1 VSKDLPRSAPADQRV
16 DPAAVLAFVD
26 ALEADPAIELHSLMV
41 VRHGHVVAEGWW
53 APHTPERTRLLYSL
67 SKSFTSTALGFAL
80 EEGRFGL
87 DDTVVSHFPE
97 LDQDIT
103 DPRSRSVT
111 LRHLASMASGHNRDM
126 LDEVLARDPQEP
138 VRGLLLIP
146 PDEEP
151 GSIFAYSQPCT
162 YALAAVIQRAAGMPL
177 SAYLRPRLLDPLG
190 IGEVGWLTWPP
201 GREQGFSG
209 LFARTEDV
217 AKLGQ
222 LYLQRGR
229 WGDTQLVPEPYVDQ
243 ATSRRIDTPNQ
254 DNVDWR
260 QGYGYQF
267 WMARHGYRGD
277 GAFGQFCVVLPTQD
291 AVVATT
297 GGTEAMQAVLDS
309 LWDHLLPGLGT
320 GRPDAAAHRELAQRL
335 AGLSLPAC
343 VAKPSP
349 PRWRDWT
356 DRPFPVAPGA
366 HGAPA
371 APLTSVA
378 LRQADHGLEVT
389 IAESANALT
398 FPVGAGDW
406 LVSAPRDRH
415 GDPVPVA
422 TSGGWLDDHSLR
434 VEVIFLESPH
444 RMDIACSLPA
454 RTAEAAWRHPPLDGG
469 RLQTLHR
476 PR

>member
-1 VSKDLPRSAPADQRV
+1 MSKDLPRSAPADQRV

-111 LRHLASMASGHNRDM
+111 LRHLASMASGHNRDL

-138 VRGLLLIP
+138 VRGLLRIP

-309 LWDHLLPGLGT
+309 LWDHLLPGLGS

-356 DRPFPVAPGA
+356 DRPFPVAPRTDGM
-366 HGAPA
+366 PA

-378 LRQADHGLEVT
+378 LRQTDSGLEAT